1 MLYKYEHFIL
11 PGSKKE
17 PNYVHIIDKIHP
29 KNDRTE
35 NGISRSVP
43 IVP

>member
-1 MLYKYEHFIL
+1 MLYKYEEHFIL

-17 PNYVHIIDKIHP
+17 PNYVHIIDKIHL

-35 NGISRSVP
+35 TELAD
-43 IVP
+43 